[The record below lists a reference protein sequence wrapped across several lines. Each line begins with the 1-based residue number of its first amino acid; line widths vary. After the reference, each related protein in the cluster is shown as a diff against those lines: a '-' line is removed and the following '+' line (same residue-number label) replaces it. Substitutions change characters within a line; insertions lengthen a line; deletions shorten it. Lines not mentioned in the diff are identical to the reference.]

1 MYHYSL
7 FPTPHPLVHRYII
20 QTAPVL
26 PGKPAD
32 RPEAGGGTVDRDP
45 GGACAFV
52 VRRLRHVVDRPEVGP
67 GHSGDRPEPGNRN
80 RCRRNRGRRRYGWCR
95 RDRGCRGYRGC
106 RRHGGS
112 RSYRRSG
119 SNRWGRSD
127 TWCRCHTWSRSNT
140 GGWGRG
146 SGRNQ
151 LGRITEF
158 KIITFAKAPNRL
170 RPVFDRRPFLIL
182 SIPLCR

>member
-80 RCRRNRGRRRYGWCR
+80 RCRR
-95 RDRGCRGYRGC
+95 
-106 RRHGGS
+106 HGGS